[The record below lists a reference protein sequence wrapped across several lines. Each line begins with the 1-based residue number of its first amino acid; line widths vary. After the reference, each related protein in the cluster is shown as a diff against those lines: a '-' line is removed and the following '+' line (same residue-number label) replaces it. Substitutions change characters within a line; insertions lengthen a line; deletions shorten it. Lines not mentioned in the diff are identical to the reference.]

1 MTGGPSP
8 SLLQDRSAVI
18 DVVLGAACA
27 LDVKGW
33 AACRRCFTDEIETDY
48 SDLRGRLRH
57 PTLA

>member
-1 MTGGPSP
+1 V
-8 SLLQDRSAVI
+8 QDRSAVI